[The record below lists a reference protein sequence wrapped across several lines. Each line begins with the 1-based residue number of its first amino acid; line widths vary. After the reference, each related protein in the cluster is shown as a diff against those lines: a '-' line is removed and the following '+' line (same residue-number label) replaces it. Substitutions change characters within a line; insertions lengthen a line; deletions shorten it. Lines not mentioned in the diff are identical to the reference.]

1 MVLYSEFSSENGH
14 KYYLEINAIG
24 VDKEDKDVDLG
35 GTPVILTTDSSKIFD
50 PIKSRSLSIQLVSYE
65 WYFDLYSIGARDV
78 SVKLYDDTDKTVF
91 RGWLTPAAYSQ
102 NFNYLDTIELEAADA
117 ISTTK
122 YFDYQV
128 GNGYIDFQSVI
139 LSILKSAGYQ
149 GDLYIPKTYDL
160 INGKTFQDT
169 VLSNLKVSSSNFIDD
184 DEEKSPWKEYDVL
197 YEIAQFMGWSFV
209 PTGDDVWLIDYK
221 KEVEGKVTY
230 EKYSI
235 ISGQKTGE
243 YVSDSKDIEIKTE
256 DMAGGESKIDID
268 DIYNKIEISDN
279 LYEIEDICTD
289 IFDDDNHISIMDEIG
304 ADVNGS
310 QWVKTETKKF
320 LWWVTNKTEEIT
332 GYDYQTICRLNSNS
346 GWEHRYYQKS
356 DLIELPNKDG
366 KGYYNPDSN
375 SDYKNGAI
383 NKYVN
388 TVGCLIQHY
397 AHRKNEGKNNLP
409 NRLDWTDI
417 MTFFITDDTTNNS
430 KNFSLFSI
438 SQFELPVLEYT
449 NSEVINY
456 TPTSGTNWL
465 YIKGD
470 LFYQYQGAKYGEK
483 GKKVLNIVNTK
494 NLYYTTAPVD
504 KAVDIDES
512 KYCSLTWDYKHYKD
526 DRYGTGFSTWKMKL
540 QIGDK
545 YWDGDNWTT
554 DKNATFY
561 IKYNNNP
568 SDKADEY
575 FPAFTWMKCV
585 DNTDYKDKVGQDA
598 YCIPIHDTDVVNG
611 QLKLTIYV
619 PRLLPVEMEDRFKA
633 WFRDSYLDMS
643 WMNFPPVIFCK
654 NFELGMV
661 YTDGSKWW
669 SNHEVDKNKKDKVY
683 TGYIND
689 NSVNE
694 FDGLTF
700 KINTSVEDR
709 PISRSYVILSDGKYL
724 KTLRHEGSDSK
735 TQEYNIVDLYLD
747 HYSDRKVIYT
757 RAMEGYFTPDKTFY
771 KTSLGGKAMVI
782 DSQEYDIRSDNNTVK
797 FIEF

>member
-1 MVLYSEFSSENGH
+1 MVLYSEFSSANGH

-24 VDKEDKDVDLG
+24 VAGEDKDVDLG
-35 GTPVILTTDSSKIFD
+35 GTPVILVTDSSKIFD
-50 PIKSRSLSIQLVSYE
+50 PIKSRSLSIELVSYE

-78 SVKLYDDTDKTVF
+78 SVKLYDDTNKTVF
-91 RGWLTPAAYSQ
+91 RGWLTPQAYSQ
-102 NFNYLDTIELEAADA
+102 NFTYLDNIELEAVDA

-122 YFDYQV
+122 YFDYQPV
-128 GNGYIDFQSVI
+128 NEYVDFQSVI

-160 INGKTFQDT
+160 INGHTFQNT

-184 DEEKSPWKEYDVL
+184 DEEKSRWKEYDVL
-197 YEIAQFMGWSFV
+197 YEIAQFMGWSFI

-221 KEVEGKVTY
+221 KEAEGQVTY
-230 EKYSI
+230 EKYNI

-243 YVSDSKDIEIKTE
+243 YVSDSNDIEIKTE

-268 DIYNKIEISDN
+268 EIYNKIEISDN

-289 IFDDDNHISIMDEIG
+289 IFDDANHISVMEEIG
-304 ADVNGS
+304 GSVDGS

-320 LWWVTNKTEEIT
+320 LWWVTSQTQDIT
-332 GYDYQTICRLNSNS
+332 GYDYQTICRLNSDS
-346 GWEHRYYQKS
+346 GWKHIYYQKS
-356 DLIELPNKDG
+356 DLIKLPNDDG
-366 KGYYNPDSN
+366 KGYYNSSSN
-375 SDYKNGAI
+375 SVYKNGAI

-409 NRLDWTDI
+409 NSLDWTDI
-417 MTFFITDDTTNNS
+417 LTFFITDDTTPNY
-430 KNFSLFSI
+430 SLFSLNK
-438 SQFELPVLEYT
+438 FELPVLEYT

-456 TPTSGTNWL
+456 TPASGTNWL

-470 LFYQYQGAKYGEK
+470 LFYQYNGAKYGEK
-483 GKKVLNIVNTK
+483 NKSTLNIVNTDK
-494 NLYYTTAPVD
+494 LYYTTAPVD
-504 KAVDIDES
+504 KSVDIDES
-512 KYCSLTWDYKHYKD
+512 KYCNCYRDYEHYKD
-526 DRYGTGFSTWKMKL
+526 TYYGTGFSTWKMKL
-540 QIGDK
+540 QIGDN
-545 YWDGDNWTT
+545 YWNGSYWTSSES
-554 DKNATFY
+554 TFY

-568 SDKADEY
+568 SDRGDEY
-575 FPAFTWMKCV
+575 LPAFTWMKCV
-585 DNTDYKDKVGQDA
+585 DNTNFKDKVGQDA
-598 YCIPIHDTDVVNG
+598 YCIPIHDTDVING

-619 PRLLPVEMEDRFKA
+619 PRLLPVEMEEL
-633 WFRDSYLDMS
+633 FRYIYSDSYIDVN
-643 WMNFPPVIFCK
+643 WMNMSPVIFCK
-654 NFELGMV
+654 DFELGLT

-669 SNHEVDKNKKDKVY
+669 DNHEVDNNKKDKVY

-689 NSVNE
+689 DSVNE
-694 FDGLTF
+694 FDGLEF

-709 PISRSYVILSDGKYL
+709 PISRSYVILSNGKYL
-724 KTLRHEGSDSK
+724 KTLRHKGSDSN

-771 KTSLGGKAMVI
+771 KTSLGGNTMVI

>member
-1 MVLYSEFSSENGH
+1 MVLYSEFSSTNGH

-24 VDKEDKDVDLG
+24 VAGEDKDVDLG
-35 GTPVILTTDSSKIFD
+35 GTPVILVTDSSKIFD
-50 PIKSRSLSIQLVSYE
+50 PIKSRSLSIELVSYE

-91 RGWLTPAAYSQ
+91 RGWLTPQAYSQ
-102 NFNYLDTIELEAADA
+102 NFTYLDNIELEAVDA

-122 YFDYQV
+122 YFDYQPTNEYV
-128 GNGYIDFQSVI
+128 DFQSVI

-160 INGKTFQDT
+160 INGQTFQNT

-197 YEIAQFMGWSFV
+197 YEIAQFMGWSFI
-209 PTGDDVWLIDYK
+209 PAGDDVWLIDYK
-221 KEVEGKVTY
+221 KEAEGQVTY

-243 YVSDSKDIEIKTE
+243 YVSDSNDIEINTQ

-289 IFDDDNHISIMDEIG
+289 IFDDANHISVMDEIG
-304 ADVNGS
+304 GSVDGS

-320 LWWVTNKTEEIT
+320 LWWVTSQTQDIT

-346 GWEHRYYQKS
+346 GWKHRYYQKS
-356 DLIELPNKDG
+356 DLVELPNDDG
-366 KGYYNPDSN
+366 KGYYNPNSN
-375 SDYKNGAI
+375 SVYKNGAI

-409 NRLDWTDI
+409 NSLDWTDI
-417 MTFFITDDTTNNS
+417 LTFFITDDTTPNY
-430 KNFSLFSI
+430 SLFNLNK
-438 SQFELPVLEYT
+438 FELPVLEYT

-456 TPTSGTNWL
+456 TPASGTNWL

-470 LFYQYQGAKYGEK
+470 LFYQYNGAKYGEK
-483 GKKVLNIVNTK
+483 NKSTLNIVNTDK
-494 NLYYTTAPVD
+494 LYYTTAPVD
-504 KAVDIDES
+504 KSVDIDES
-512 KYCSLTWDYKHYKD
+512 KYCSCYRDYERYKD
-526 DRYGTGFSTWKMKL
+526 TYYGTGFSTWKMKL

-545 YWDGDNWTT
+545 YWNGSYWTSSES
-554 DKNATFY
+554 TFY

-568 SDKADEY
+568 SDRGDEY
-575 FPAFTWMKCV
+575 LSAFSWMKCV

-598 YCIPIHDTDVVNG
+598 YCIPIHDTDVING

-619 PRLLPVEMEDRFKA
+619 PRLLPVEMEEL
-633 WFRDSYLDMS
+633 FRYIYSDSYIDVN
-643 WMNFPPVIFCK
+643 WMNMSPVIFCK
-654 NFELGMV
+654 DFELGLT

-669 SNHEVDKNKKDKVY
+669 DNHEVDTNKKDKVY

-689 NSVNE
+689 DSVNE
-694 FDGLTF
+694 FDGLEF

-709 PISRSYVILSDGKYL
+709 PISRSYVILGNGKYL
-724 KTLRHEGSDSK
+724 KTLRHKGSDSN

-771 KTSLGGKAMVI
+771 KTSLGGNTMVI

>member
-1 MVLYSEFSSENGH
+1 MVLYSEFSSANGH

-24 VDKEDKDVDLG
+24 VAGEDKNVDLG
-35 GTPVILTTDSSKIFD
+35 GTPVILVTDSSKIFD
-50 PIKSRSLSIQLVSYE
+50 PIKSRSLSIELVSYE

-91 RGWLTPAAYSQ
+91 RGWLTPQAYSQ
-102 NFNYLDTIELEAADA
+102 NFTYLDNIELEAVDA

-122 YFDYQV
+122 YFDYQTV
-128 GNGYIDFQSVI
+128 NEYVDFQSVI

-160 INGKTFQDT
+160 INGQTFQNT

-197 YEIAQFMGWSFV
+197 YEIAQFMGWSFI
-209 PTGDDVWLIDYK
+209 PDGDDVWLVDYK
-221 KEVEGKVTY
+221 KEAEGQVTY
-230 EKYSI
+230 EKYNI
-235 ISGQKTGE
+235 VSGQKTGE
-243 YVSDSKDIEIKTE
+243 YVSDSNDIEIKTQ

-268 DIYNKIEISDN
+268 EIYNKIEISDN

-289 IFDDDNHISIMDEIG
+289 IFDDANHISVMDEIG
-304 ADVNGS
+304 GSVDES
-310 QWVKTETKKF
+310 QWVKTETKYF
-320 LWWVTNKTEEIT
+320 LWWVTNQTSDIT

-346 GWEHRYYQKS
+346 GWRHRYYQKS
-356 DLIELPNKDG
+356 DLVELPNDDG
-366 KGYYNPDSN
+366 KGYYNS
-375 SDYKNGAI
+375 SSRSVYKNNAI

-409 NRLDWTDI
+409 NSLDWTDI
-417 MTFFITDDTTNNS
+417 MTFFITDDTTPNY
-430 KNFSLFSI
+430 SLFSLNK
-438 SQFELPVLEYT
+438 FELPVLEYT

-456 TPTSGTNWL
+456 TPASGTNWI

-470 LFYQYQGAKYGEK
+470 LFYQYNGAKYGEK
-483 GKKVLNIVNTK
+483 NKSTLNIVNTDK
-494 NLYYTTAPVD
+494 LYYTTAPVD

-512 KYCSLTWDYKHYKD
+512 KYCNCYRDYEHYKD
-526 DRYGTGFSTWKMKL
+526 TYYDTGFSTWKMKL

-545 YWDGDNWTT
+545 YWNGSYWTSSES
-554 DKNATFY
+554 TFY

-568 SDKADEY
+568 SDRGDEY
-575 FPAFTWMKCV
+575 LPAFTWMKCV
-585 DNTDYKDKVGQDA
+585 DTTNYKDKVGQDA
-598 YCIPIHDTDVVNG
+598 YCIPIHDTDVING

-619 PRLLPVEMEDRFKA
+619 PRLLPVEMEEL
-633 WFRDSYLDMS
+633 FRYLYGDSYIDVS
-643 WMNFPPVIFCK
+643 WMNMSPVIFCK
-654 NFELGMV
+654 DFELGLT

-669 SNHEVDKNKKDKVY
+669 DNHEVDTNKKDKVY

-689 NSVNE
+689 DSVNE
-694 FDGLTF
+694 FDGLEF

-709 PISRSYVILSDGKYL
+709 PISRSYVILSNGKYL
-724 KTLRHEGSDSK
+724 KTLRHKGSDSN

-757 RAMEGYFTPDKTFY
+757 RAMEGYYTPDKTFY
-771 KTSLGGKAMVI
+771 KTSLGGNTMVI